1 MVPVR
6 LSGTNRKR
14 YAQAK
19 FYMRQAAA
27 CTLLVGFAFA
37 KDINNEGKNSMRH
50 ARLSVP
56 ALAALIFTLTS
67 AVTVRAQDYP
77 IRTVTIIVPFPVGGS
92 INSLARVVAPKLG
105 QRLGKP
111 FVIEN
116 RPGDGTVS
124 AATAL
129 VNSTP
134 DGHTLMQATS
144 TTLAINVPIYK
155 NLPYDPAKDIVSVAL
170 ICSMPFALVV
180 NSSLPVHSVADLIKL
195 AKERPLSYGSAGP
208 GTFHHLN
215 AELFSTAVGIKMTHL
230 PYKGSAP
237 ALNALVPGRVQVM
250 FTDLAPS
257 LRLIRGGKLRA
268 LGITTAERAA
278 LAPEIP
284 PLAEV
289 GVPGYDAA
297 SWAMLIAPAKT
308 PKPILTRLNAE
319 VNAIVNTAEVKQ
331 QLVNL
336 GLNPI
341 GRGSLDEL
349 QAFVKTEVARWS
361 KVVEEAGIGRAD

>member
-1 MVPVR
+1 M
-6 LSGTNRKR
+6 
-14 YAQAK
+14 Q
-19 FYMRQAAA
+19 
-27 CTLLVGFAFA
+27 
-37 KDINNEGKNSMRH
+37 NEGKSAMKR
-50 ARLSVP
+50 ARRSVP
-56 ALAALIFTLTS
+56 VLAALMFTLTS
-67 AVTVRAQDYP
+67 APIVQAQDYP
-77 IRTVTIIVPFPVGGS
+77 NGTVTIIVPFAVGGS
-92 INSLARVVAPKLG
+92 INSLTHLLAPKLG

-116 RPGDGTVS
+116 RPGGGTVS

-129 VNSTP
+129 AKATP

-144 TTLAINVPIYK
+144 ATLAMNVAIYK
-155 NLPYDPAKDIVSVAL
+155 NLPYDPAKQFMSIAL
-170 ICSMPFALVV
+170 VGSIPFALVV
-180 NSSLPVHSVADLIKL
+180 NSSLPVHSVADLINL

-215 AELFSTAVGIKMTHL
+215 AELFSTAVGIKMMHL

-237 ALNALVPGRVQVM
+237 ALNALVAGHTQVM

-268 LGITTAERAA
+268 LGITTAVRAA
-278 LAPEIP
+278 RAPEIP

-349 QAFVKTEVARWS
+349 QAFVKAEVARWS
-361 KVVEEAGIGRAD
+361 KVVEEAGIGAE

>member
-1 MVPVR
+1 M
-6 LSGTNRKR
+6 KR
-14 YAQAK
+14 
-19 FYMRQAAA
+19 
-27 CTLLVGFAFA
+27 
-37 KDINNEGKNSMRH
+37 

-56 ALAALIFTLTS
+56 MVAALILALTS
-67 AVTVRAQDYP
+67 APIVRAQDYP
-77 IRTVTIIVPFPVGGS
+77 TRTVAIIVPFAAGATTDT
-92 INSLARVVAPKLG
+92 LAHLIAPKLG
-105 QRLGKP
+105 QRLSKP

-129 VNSTP
+129 VNATP

-144 TTLAINVPIYK
+144 ATLAMNVNIYK
-155 NLPYDPAKDIVSVAL
+155 NLPYDPAKEIASVAL
-170 ICSMPFALVV
+170 ICSVPFALVV
-180 NSSLPVHSVADLIKL
+180 SASLPVHSVADLVKL
-195 AKERPLSYGSAGP
+195 AKERLLNYGSAGS
-208 GTFHHLN
+208 GTFHHLS

-237 ALNALVPGRVQVM
+237 ALNALVAGPIQMM

-257 LRLIRGGKLRA
+257 LPLIHRGKLRA
-268 LGITTAERAA
+268 LAITTAERAA
-278 LAPEIP
+278 AAPEIP

-297 SWAMLIAPAKT
+297 SWEMLIAPAKT

-341 GRGSLDEL
+341 GRGSFDEL
-349 QAFVKTEVARWS
+349 QAFVKAEAARWG
-361 KVVEEAGIGRAD
+361 KVVQEVGLAGSE

>member
-1 MVPVR
+1 MKRTR
-6 LSGTNRKR
+6 LSAPVLT
-14 YAQAK
+14 
-19 FYMRQAAA
+19 
-27 CTLLVGFAFA
+27 
-37 KDINNEGKNSMRH
+37 
-50 ARLSVP
+50 
-56 ALAALIFTLTS
+56 ALIFTLIS
-67 AVTVRAQDYP
+67 APIARAQDYP
-77 IRTVTIIVPFPVGGS
+77 VRPVTIIVPFAVGGT
-92 INSLARVVAPKLG
+92 INSVARVVAPKLG

-124 AATAL
+124 AATELARA
-129 VNSTP
+129 TP

-144 TTLAINVPIYK
+144 STLATNVTMYRK
-155 NLPYDPAKDIVSVAL
+155 LPYDPTNDIVSVAL
-170 ICSMPFALVV
+170 TCSIPLALVV
-180 NSSLPVHSVADLIKL
+180 KPSLPVQSVADLIKL
-195 AKERPLSYGSAGP
+195 AQEQPLSYGSAGS
-208 GTFHHLN
+208 GSFTHLT
-215 AELFSTAVGIKMTHL
+215 AELFSTAVGIRMTHI
-230 PYKGSAP
+230 PYTGSAP
-237 ALNALVPGRVQVM
+237 ALNALIAGSIQLM
-250 FTDLAPS
+250 FTDLGPS
-257 LRLIRGGKLRA
+257 LPLIRLGKLRA

-278 LAPEIP
+278 RAPEIP

-289 GVPGYDAA
+289 GVHGYDAA

-349 QAFVKTEVARWS
+349 DAFVKAEVARWS
-361 KVVEEAGIGRAD
+361 KVVEEAGIGGSE

>member
-1 MVPVR
+1 M
-6 LSGTNRKR
+6 KR
-14 YAQAK
+14 
-19 FYMRQAAA
+19 
-27 CTLLVGFAFA
+27 
-37 KDINNEGKNSMRH
+37 

-56 ALAALIFTLTS
+56 VLAALIFTLTS
-67 AVTVRAQDYP
+67 APIVRAQDYP
-77 IRTVTIIVPFPVGGS
+77 IRTVTIIVPFAAGGS
-92 INSLARVVAPKLG
+92 IDTLAHVLAPKLG

-129 VNSTP
+129 AKATP

-144 TTLAINVPIYK
+144 ATLAMNVSIYK
-155 NLPYDPAKDIVSVAL
+155 NLPYDPAREIVSVAL
-170 ICSMPFALVV
+170 ICSIPFALVV
-180 NSSLPVHSVADLIKL
+180 NASLPVHSVADLVKL

-208 GTFHHLN
+208 GTFHHLS

-237 ALNALVPGRVQVM
+237 ALNALVAGHVQVM

-257 LRLIRGGKLRA
+257 LLLIRGGKLRA

-278 LAPEIP
+278 PAPELP

-289 GVPGYDAA
+289 GVPGYNAD
-297 SWAMLIAPAKT
+297 SWAMLIAPEKT

-319 VNAIVNTAEVKQ
+319 VNAIVNTAGVKQ

-341 GRGSLDEL
+341 GKGSLEEL
-349 QAFVKTEVARWS
+349 QAFVKAEVARWS
-361 KVVEEAGIGRAD
+361 KVVEKAGIAGSE

>member
-1 MVPVR
+1 M
-6 LSGTNRKR
+6 KR
-14 YAQAK
+14 
-19 FYMRQAAA
+19 
-27 CTLLVGFAFA
+27 
-37 KDINNEGKNSMRH
+37 

-56 ALAALIFTLTS
+56 VLAALIFTLTS
-67 AVTVRAQDYP
+67 APVVRAQDYP
-77 IRTVTIIVPFPVGGS
+77 IRTVTIIVPFAAGGS
-92 INSLARVVAPKLG
+92 IDTLAHVLAPKLG

-129 VNSTP
+129 AKATP

-144 TTLAINVPIYK
+144 ATLAMNVSIYK
-155 NLPYDPAKDIVSVAL
+155 NLPYDPAREIVSVAL
-170 ICSMPFALVV
+170 ICSIPFALVV
-180 NSSLPVHSVADLIKL
+180 NASLPVHSVADLVKL
-195 AKERPLSYGSAGP
+195 AKQRPLSYGSAGP
-208 GTFHHLN
+208 GTFHHLS

-237 ALNALVPGRVQVM
+237 ALNALVAGHVQVM

-257 LRLIRGGKLRA
+257 LLLIRGGKLRA

-278 LAPEIP
+278 PAPELP

-289 GVPGYDAA
+289 GVPGYNAD
-297 SWAMLIAPAKT
+297 SWAMLIAPEKT

-319 VNAIVNTAEVKQ
+319 VNAIVNTAGVKQ

-341 GRGSLDEL
+341 GKGSLDEL
-349 QAFVKTEVARWS
+349 QAFVKAEVARWS
-361 KVVEEAGIGRAD
+361 KVVEKAGIAGSE